1 MARYETIKAFLA
13 CSVEEEMHVHQ
24 IDVETAYLQ
33 GTLDDEIYM
42 TQSEM
47 FIDTGKN
54 QPGKVYKLNRPLYGL
69 KQAGSQWYKEIDR
82 YLTTMNFEK
91 SAGSPC
97 VYTSKNSDVII
108 VLYDLL
114 IGSKDLD
121 RIVRTKKELKSKFKM
136 KDLGQV
142 RDILGMRID
151 RDGQTG
157 SIRLSQKKY
166 IEELLEKFN
175 MKDCKSMATPMEVNE
190 RFVSEPKSKEHKPHR
205 ELIGSLI
212 YLANA
217 TRPDIAFATNALSRF
232 YENPKIAH

>member
-1 MARYETIKAFLA
+1 M
-13 CSVEEEMHVHQ
+13 VQ
-24 IDVETAYLQ
+24 IDRHL
-33 GTLDDEIYM
+33 I
-42 TQSEM
+42 
-47 FIDTGKN
+47 
-54 QPGKVYKLNRPLYGL
+54 
-69 KQAGSQWYKEIDR
+69 
-82 YLTTMNFEK
+82 TMNFEK
-91 SAGSPC
+91 NAASPC
-97 VYTSKNSDVII
+97 VYTSKNSNVI
-108 VLYDLL
+108 VLLYVDDLL

-121 RIVRTKKELKSKFKM
+121 RIIRTKRELKSKFKM

-151 RDGQTG
+151 REGQTG
-157 SIRLSQKKY
+157 SIRLSQKRY

-175 MKDCKSMATPMEVNE
+175 MKDCKSMATSMEVNE
-190 RFVSEPKSKEHKPHR
+190 RFVNESESKEDMQHKPYR